1 MLPTHL
7 HTVVEIQRERCQ
19 ALLQE
24 AQTAQL
30 IAQVQHSQPAF
41 WASSLAYLCDWLIV
55 CGYWLK
61 RHHKSASVTQFGSR

>member
-1 MLPTHL
+1 MLPAHL

-30 IAQVQHSQPAF
+30 IAQAQHSQPAF
-41 WASSLAYLCDWLIV
+41 WASGLAHLGDWLIV

-61 RHHKSASVTQFGSR
+61 RHNKSAQVRPLGSH